1 MFFQKYII
9 SIFLIFN
16 LNVLLS
22 TSSRYN
28 RTRLRNTPNWYNKYN
43 NPAILNNNYSIPLN
57 NTMPLN
63 YTIEELYNIIE
74 DLSNTIGELNNTIP
88 LNTSSI
94 DNSSIGNSSSLIIST
109 LIPRANS
116 TSGSG
121 SNSYYNNIIQY
132 DNSSSVEDPVTDLSN
147 ESSSNSINKHNFII
161 LIGLCSFTLI
171 SIF

>member
-28 RTRLRNTPNWYNKYN
+28 RTRLRNITNWYNKYN
-43 NPAILNNNYSIPLN
+43 NPEILNNNYSIPLN
-57 NTMPLN
+57 NTIPLN
-63 YTIEELYNIIE
+63 YTNEELYNIIKE
-74 DLSNTIGELNNTIP
+74 LSNTIEELNNTIP

-94 DNSSIGNSSSLIIST
+94 DNSSSLIIPT
-109 LIPRANS
+109 IIPYVNS
-116 TSGSG
+116 ISDSGSKP
-121 SNSYYNNIIQY
+121 YYNNTIKFN
-132 DNSSSVEDPVTDLSN
+132 NSSNAEDPVTYPSN

>member
-28 RTRLRNTPNWYNKYN
+28 RTRLRNGTNWYDKYN
-43 NPAILNNNYSIPLN
+43 NPEILNNNYSIPLN
-57 NTMPLN
+57 YTMPLN

-74 DLSNTIGELNNTIP
+74 ELSKTIEELNNTIP

-94 DNSSIGNSSSLIIST
+94 ANSSSLIIPSI
-109 LIPRANS
+109 IPIDNYA
-116 TSGSG
+116 SGSG
-121 SNSYYNNIIQY
+121 SQSSYINTIQFN
-132 DNSSSVEDPVTDLSN
+132 NSSNDEDPVTDPSN
-147 ESSSNSINKHNFII
+147 ASSSNLINKHNFII